1 MLLTLHDVVLVGL
14 SASKLIELPYLD
26 NEMKRLLQLVA
37 VVLMYRINWK
47 KLFVVVAIMTTAG
60 MVLQTYTLPYPMAT
74 WFLPPQTMVSSYKSL
89 NGSTVHLTETLSLES
104 AEQFQLVPTAPVVSL
119 NSSTELVKSVPIVE
133 ERAQVSPRRN
143 PSSRRRRKNAKI
155 DKTNEQKVVFHPPP
169 PRTVP
174 TRLQVELLGT

>member
-1 MLLTLHDVVLVGL
+1 
-14 SASKLIELPYLD
+14 
-26 NEMKRLLQLVA
+26 MKRLLQLVA

-174 TRLQVELLGT
+174 TRLQVEFLGT